1 MKLKIVLAK
10 CEIFVTLFQRMTQF
24 TEHVNMIFSE
34 EGLYIQGMDHS
45 HIIIFELTL
54 PGSWFDSYELEEKNT
69 IGINTHIFSK
79 VLGVYQKTQYIDI
92 STTERDVLSVEF
104 KGSDNKSVFDKSLE
118 VPLLD
123 IEYDLM
129 EIPEID
135 YQAEISLDSS
145 TFSTVINQLK
155 QFGESM
161 TITCSEEEI
170 NLSSHSEDKGK
181 MTTNIPIDDVN
192 EFAIEEGETLEMSF
206 ALKYIH
212 DVSMYQKI
220 ANTIS
225 VHISKDMPMK
235 MYYNLSSN
243 DEEKASLVFY
253 MAPRIDD

>member
-1 MKLKIVLAK
+1 MKLKIISAK

-24 TEHVNMIFSE
+24 SEHVNMIFNE
-34 EGLYIQGMDHS
+34 EGLYIQGMNHS
-45 HIIIFELTL
+45 HILIFELRL
-54 PGSWFDSYELEEKNT
+54 PNSWFDSYELEENNT
-69 IGINTHIFSK
+69 IGINTNIFSK
-79 VLGVYQKTQYIDI
+79 VLGVYQKTQNIEI
-92 STTERDVLSVEF
+92 STTDNDVLSVEY

-155 QFGESM
+155 QFGETM
-161 TITCSEEEI
+161 TISCSEEEI

-192 EFAIEEGETLEMSF
+192 EFAIEEGETLEMCF
-206 ALKYIH
+206 ALKYIY
-212 DVSMYQKI
+212 DVSTYQKI

-225 VHISKDMPMK
+225 IHISKDLPMK
-235 MYYNLSSN
+235 LYYNLTSN
-243 DEEKASLVFY
+243 EDENASLVFF

>member
-54 PGSWFDSYELEEKNT
+54 PGSWFESYELEEKNT

-79 VLGVYQKTQYIDI
+79 VLGVYQKTQYIEI
-92 STTERDVLSVEF
+92 STTENDVLSVEF

-155 QFGESM
+155 QFGENM